1 MEFHKASA
9 PEPSGTSQGL
19 CSGTFRNLTRYSGT
33 LSGTALDRTGAN
45 LVRSGAAFCC
55 WGKTTHNHAHSQT
68 FKHVQLQSRKTRFA
82 FGQLQVR
89 TSGTA
94 RLYCKLEPA
103 FSMDPFLSR
112 CVMLRLSRCP
122 ARWQIS
128 NFLQRCKVHGVSPAC
143 EASFTAGLTATL
155 THPTL
160 WNAMIKG
167 IAMARVPSHGHMI
180 FDVKSH
186 GFTWY
191 INVQYIVM
199 ILRCHLDMSRLFP
212 YLSWDV
218 WSYGSSHSAPW
229 FISQLSRVLGV
240 HLASHH
246 PPCLFIYK
254 IKWVCLKLE
263 RFYWE
268 NSWKNT
274 WISGIVRLSFYA
286 FRQTKMNEW
295 IDLARNNAH
304 NSYVYPRLNHLHLL
318 DPSGSFNIAMEN
330 HPFIWPNDN
339 NSLTWK

>member
-1 MEFHKASA
+1 MHTHR
-9 PEPSGTSQGL
+9 PS
-19 CSGTFRNLTRYSGT
+19 NMYSC
-33 LSGTALDRTGAN
+33 N
-45 LVRSGAAFCC
+45 
-55 WGKTTHNHAHSQT
+55 QE
-68 FKHVQLQSRKTRFA
+68 KHVLPLANYKFA
-82 FGQLQVR
+82 PV
-89 TSGTA
+89 A
-94 RLYCKLEPA
+94 RLGSTVNWNLLSPGTVGTVSRGCV
-103 FSMDPFLSR
+103 DPFLSR

-167 IAMARVPSHGHMI
+167 IAMARVPSASIFFLSHGHMI

-229 FISQLSRVLGV
+229 FISQLSRVLV
-240 HLASHH
+240 
-246 PPCLFIYK
+246 F
-254 IKWVCLKLE
+254 
-263 RFYWE
+263 
-268 NSWKNT
+268 T
-274 WISGIVRLSFYA
+274 
-286 FRQTKMNEW
+286 
-295 IDLARNNAH
+295 
-304 NSYVYPRLNHLHLL
+304 
-318 DPSGSFNIAMEN
+318 
-330 HPFIWPNDN
+330 
-339 NSLTWK
+339 